1 MNNTYVYPHT
11 VNDEHHY
18 LYSMCICTG
27 LFFLKYYFKCIIFE
41 EAICF
46 IFFSPSRLWGLIQSK
61 VWIFWNI
68 FSVLKMYK
76 KHASQ
81 KKKIRIFLPAIF
93 GRKRYLVYVI
103 VSRQIW
109 NYFIIFILSS
119 FNLSVFVQDK
129 LLVQCFIGLKLRSF
143 NDWMHIFTRALK
155 TTKGDTFL
163 VNILASDSQM

>member
-11 VNDEHHY
+11 VNDVHHY

-41 EAICF
+41 EAICI
-46 IFFSPSRLWGLIQSK
+46 IFFHLVSFEVQ
-61 VWIFWNI
+61 FN
-68 FSVLKMYK
+68 
-76 KHASQ
+76 Q
-81 KKKIRIFLPAIF
+81 KFEYFEIYFIF

-119 FNLSVFVQDK
+119 FNLSGFVQDK
-129 LLVQCFIGLKLRSF
+129 LLVQCFICLKLRSF

-163 VNILASDSQM
+163 VKMKVVLV

>member
-1 MNNTYVYPHT
+1 MHYIWGSHL
-11 VNDEHHY
+11 HH
-18 LYSMCICTG
+18 
-27 LFFLKYYFKCIIFE
+27 
-41 EAICF
+41 
-46 IFFSPSRLWGLIQSK
+46 FFSPSQLWGLIQSK

-81 KKKIRIFLPAIF
+81 KKKEEFFSPAIF

-119 FNLSVFVQDK
+119 FNLSVFVQ
-129 LLVQCFIGLKLRSF
+129 CFIGLKLRSF

-163 VNILASDSQM
+163 VKMKVVLV

>member
-11 VNDEHHY
+11 VNDMHHY
-18 LYSMCICTG
+18 LYSMCICTW
-27 LFFLKYYFKCIIFE
+27 LFFSKVLFLMRYIWGSHLLH
-41 EAICF
+41 
-46 IFFSPSRLWGLIQSK
+46 FFSPSRLWGLIQSK

-81 KKKIRIFLPAIF
+81 KKKLRIFLPAIF

-163 VNILASDSQM
+163 VKMKVVLV